1 MSEVVK
7 VSVVADTSS
16 AKQQLQDLQ
25 TQLSNLSAQ
34 SININDA
41 SLVQANKRVI
51 ELQQNLQKAMNP
63 NTGKLDLS
71 RFSAELSKSG
81 TQLKDYA
88 TALQN
93 LGPQGSQAFL
103 SLSSAIA
110 SAEAPTTRL
119 NAKLLKFG
127 QTIKNTINWQ
137 ISSSIIHGVM
147 GQFQSAISYAEKL
160 NTSLNNIRIVT
171 GVSTDKMAE
180 FAKQANQAAQKL
192 STTTTAYTNAS
203 LIYYQQ
209 GLGDKEVAART
220 ETTLKLANVS
230 RQSVEEVSNQM
241 TAIWNNYA
249 EGASNL
255 EHYADV
261 ITALGA
267 ATASSSS
274 EIATGLEKFA
284 AIGKTVGLSYDYATT
299 ALATITAKT
308 RQSADTVGTGLRTLF
323 SRLQGLKLGETLEDG
338 VSLNKYS
345 AALQTVGVN
354 IQDQYGKVKD
364 MDQIL
369 DELGAKW
376 NTISKEQ
383 QIALAQTVGGV
394 RQYTNL
400 IALMDNWGTF
410 QKNLKVAQGADGTL
424 DKQAQIYEES
434 WEAASKRVRAATE
447 SIYSSLLD
455 DKAIVKIIDGFAKFL
470 DVIKGITEGLGGMK
484 GIILTISALVTQSMA
499 KNMPTYLKDIGFG
512 FKALFSNKDLNKIQ
526 SDNLDIIKQRMANQ
540 SISEAERAQL
550 NKVYNQQY
558 MNQSLLAHQGRMS
571 KEDIAAYQTR
581 MMLQGMAD
589 DARIAEITQQE
600 QARQAAREQMRA
612 MAGIYKTPTITRED
626 RDKYTASI
634 RQAEARADNA
644 KQIQAVYQS
653 RQSEIGQLK
662 ADVSKFQENFSNKK
676 MSMDEAK
683 AQVPGLEA
691 RIQQLLG
698 PNAPSLAK
706 LFDGHPGSQKERIDA
721 LGSASS
727 SWMTDFADAVRNATA
742 NLGSMSEVT
751 QEVENANKDL
761 AAKKAQGPEA
771 IARERALDTAAT
783 LHAQGKAGDQWNS
796 MNDSAKL
803 AEIEKSRAS
812 LQQGMFATGTVYGSN
827 LNAAKRQAEV
837 MAKPMQQT
845 AAQIGEVY
853 GARKA
858 IADLRA
864 QAEPEAQKDFAKM
877 SKTDQQAFSQQ
888 YANRIKQ
895 ISSTLEKAGG
905 AEAKTSF
912 LRALFGDSFDPT
924 KLDEELEKIDVNSIA
939 SALKTKRDDIE
950 KILSGE
956 DGEGTEGEETGGV
969 LGKLRALLTGQEK
982 QYAQA
987 TGRTSQEDAD
997 RIGEANRNI
1006 IDTAETGYNRNQA
1019 TPQSQLPLAK
1029 DTATLSTALTSTA
1042 SGLMM
1047 FNNVINSVSSAMATA
1062 FDETADGITQFGAGL
1077 GAVSTALMASGMI
1090 QNGANSIAGLFKAGS
1105 SAPGWIGLAISA
1117 AGAIFGVIK
1126 GINEQDKKEKREAA
1140 EKKIQRGEESAQY
1153 ISQVQELNKAQENL
1167 INAYNQAAKD
1177 LENST
1182 GSLEELENARQALI
1196 ESIKTSTEQ
1205 GYSNENA
1212 MGYALAGDTKSTQRI
1227 LDENRLRELNVKAQ
1241 DQQTRLSG
1249 AEYLLTTSTSSAGLN
1264 KTNSSSAGNIYYL
1277 KSGSSIDYSDE
1288 QKALEVLRKYNSKY
1302 FTVSG
1307 SAVKMNAPI
1316 NSKNASEIYDYYKTL
1331 TEVYESMQDAGVTED
1346 SEYFKNIKKQIDA
1359 YQEAATKYEE
1369 AKGTIQDY
1377 SIERLGLGGTV
1388 NSFQIGKASDQIT
1401 DLQTYENYRNLLIK
1415 TAIEANSEAFQGLEK
1430 GSEEWKEK
1438 EEEIT
1443 KAVDAYLGTNP
1454 AVMYNE
1460 KGNLQYASQGLTSI
1474 IEHQK
1479 DFYPNMTEEEET
1491 VFRQNLVS
1499 LYDEYGD
1506 ALFQIGTKYKLPIH
1520 IDKEQFE
1527 DEYKAAIDLLKV
1539 ESENKKIQLQIEAIT
1554 NFKDQVTSATADPK
1568 VLQSFVKQIDKKF
1581 WKSVFGEEFDLDKFM
1596 ALTEAERNELLD
1608 KYITKLQSREMER
1621 LPAKIEALNAQVEQ
1635 DKAARE
1641 EALEARDQTENAIGV
1656 GIFGSPSLPFTNSPK
1671 YDQSVIDQFIGIGAS
1686 HSNVVTSL
1694 YNKLYDENGEIRQ
1707 ENLYPVPNGAHG
1719 LRYNFSDSFLN
1730 GLTDSENAFL
1740 KNLITNPTTGL
1751 PYTEDEFPNINYPD
1765 LIKGLYQY
1773 NQANKNFQA
1782 AAEVYSNDKSELKE
1796 TQEEW
1801 DIYQALGWRPRL
1813 AKEAYD
1819 NGIDYD
1825 AVQEYATALR
1835 ETTTWQQE
1843 FVKNQDNIAEASE
1856 RAALSILETQN
1867 AISALNGKYIEW
1879 DTILNQNNVTQAQQE
1894 AAYKEMAKHL
1904 TKLINPTQ
1912 NISSK
1917 FAKWAHNMG
1926 LVYSASQGD
1935 KEAILQ
1941 LGKAWAAAS
1950 VLGEDGFKAATEGIE
1965 DTEEAVTAATN
1976 AATDVLQDY
1985 YGNYTDE
1992 TGEAIKATDDLAT
2005 VTNWLKTA
2013 EEGQAMGEAEMAAA
2027 RRLYAAEYKRQ
2038 YQEAR
2043 DAGLS
2048 VAEANETALNG
2059 ATEFMDN
2066 LGADMPQPTVK
2077 TIPAGE
2083 TAEVSRTDIDVVAGS
2098 EGDLEYS
2105 EGETTTVT
2113 NSSEQEISYIDW
2125 NGTGSGS
2132 AQTPVNP
2139 LPPKGGG
2146 GGGGGKKKKD
2156 HKKPDTGTRYH
2167 KIKAKQANNDQNKQE
2182 VSRKKERAFGAEKI
2196 KQAEEEIK
2204 LQKEA
2209 IELQRQYVD
2218 EINDYLAEDRVKM
2231 IEAFTPDKLGF
2242 DLGFNLEIDEN
2253 GVITNYRQL
2262 EEKLLEEENKLIDKY
2277 NEGGLDDE
2285 AYQEA
2290 QKKIDD
2296 AREYLKVYEET
2307 RDLYEEQWI
2316 KLREYLDE
2324 LADSAL
2330 ELTKLK
2336 IDLDI
2341 SISDDTLGLL
2351 DYMLEKIEDN
2361 AYKAAEAISL
2371 LGDKTNETL
2380 KRVDIYQS
2388 GLEEILNS
2396 KGLSLD
2402 DLANITDEQL
2412 INGDFTQAQI
2422 DQIREWRDA
2431 LLEANKELLQMRE
2444 DIINKIIDAFNELND
2459 KVQESY
2465 DQFDNY
2471 NSIIENYT
2479 NITDLLGIRL
2489 NQQQKELIKMLGQ
2502 AALNNAQTQAAAAR
2516 TIYEEALANQ
2526 QAAQKAYEQAVA
2538 NGDTEA
2544 MRQWEKVVKETQTVL
2559 DDAQQQW
2566 LEAWQAALEKAQE
2579 LYTKAIED
2587 TVKAFEESVSGA
2599 FGTLDYLQSAFDR
2612 MGQTN
2617 DQYLQDFEKLYEL
2630 NKLNRDIQ
2638 NAIDDTTNIRDKQAL
2653 RDLQKEINRLQEE
2666 GIELSQYDVDALRKK
2681 FELEQ
2686 ARLALEDARNAKSEV
2701 RLQRDANGNWGYV
2714 YTAKEDEVAKAEQEY
2729 EDKLYEYQKLNDE
2742 YITELQSR
2750 VLETQTTYKEALAEI
2765 YNDTT
2770 LTDAQREARI
2780 NELNNWLQAELSYFE
2795 QQLNNAMD
2803 NQQGTLDLYYNK
2815 YNNAQAKL
2823 ADSWDETTLRMLTG
2837 ANSVAEYMDNVK
2849 KSVEDMLQ
2857 SSSEALSQY
2866 NKDVDETNHMAGVE
2880 TEDYE
2885 KEVSDAITTIGKD
2898 SAKTREEVA
2907 KLSEEL
2913 KDNFVDSLKEAINWE
2928 EEYANKINAAV
2939 EANENFIKSI
2949 NEMIAKLAE
2958 LESSNPGLEK
2968 ARTAYQTA
2976 ELAHEE
2982 YVKEWKKQHP
2992 DEDVVEADIVDE
3004 AWEKAKA
3011 EWQKYLEEVVGIS
3024 PIYDTGVPQSLKTG
3038 GYTGRWNIASAKTGM
3053 YTGSWAGA
3061 DVEENGRLAFLHQ
3074 KELVLNADDT
3084 QNFLDATQILR
3095 TIDLSTNMFS
3105 KGLGNIITP
3114 WIGDMRQQDLE
3125 QNVHIEA
3132 SFPNVT
3138 EHNEIERAFD
3148 NLINRAAQYVNR
3160 K

>member
-137 ISSSIIHGVM
+137 ISSSIIHGII

-171 GVSTDKMAE
+171 GASTDKMAE

-299 ALATITAKT
+299 ALATITAET

-345 AALQTVGVN
+345 AALETVGVN
-354 IQDQYGKVKD
+354 IQDQFGKVKD

-400 IALMDNWGTF
+400 IALMDNWSTF

-434 WEAASKRVRAATE
+434 WEAASKRVRTAAE

-484 GIILTISALVTQSMA
+484 GIILTISALVTQNMA
-499 KNMPTYLKDIGFG
+499 KNMPTYLKEIGFG

-526 SDNLDIIKQRMANQ
+526 SDNLSIIQQRMADK
-540 SISEAERAQL
+540 SISEVERAQL

-581 MMLQGMAD
+581 MMLQGMTD

-600 QARQAAREQMRA
+600 QARQTARAQMRA
-612 MAGIYKTPTITRED
+612 MGGVYRAPIVTQD
-626 RDKYTASI
+626 HRDKREAELAAATTRNQDAQQAFTTYKSKSAELIQLQNDVQAFRKSYQNNEFGTIAGARPTA
-634 RQAEARADNA
+634 AA
-644 KQIQAVYQS
+644 
-653 RQSEIGQLK
+653 
-662 ADVSKFQENFSNKK
+662 
-676 MSMDEAK
+676 
-683 AQVPGLEA
+683 LET
-691 RIQQLLG
+691 RIQSLLG
-698 PNAPSLAK
+698 PNAPSLSR
-706 LFDGHPGSQKERIDA
+706 LFEEGIPGIKKARLDAMTGDGGTWMDSFISAIGKATEA
-721 LGSASS
+721 LGNFSNISEEAGQASEE
-727 SWMTDFADAVRNATA
+727 
-742 NLGSMSEVT
+742 L
-751 QEVENANKDL
+751 K
-761 AAKKAQGPEA
+761 AKQAQTPED
-771 IARERALDTAAT
+771 IARREALDRAAQ
-783 LHAQGKAGDQWNS
+783 LHAQGQAGDEWG
-796 MNDSAKL
+796 KL
-803 AEIEKSRAS
+803 TPESQASKIAESRKA
-812 LQQGMFATGTVYGSN
+812 LEGGMFATGTIYGSN
-827 LNAAKRQAEV
+827 LDAARRQAET

-895 ISSTLEKAGG
+895 ISSTLQKAGG
-905 AEAKTSF
+905 NTAQMSF
-912 LRALFGDSFDPT
+912 LQALFGESFSDPA
-924 KLDEELEKIDVNSIA
+924 KLDEELAKINVNSIA
-939 SALKTKRDDIE
+939 SKLDGKKKQIE
-950 KILSGE
+950 DILS
-956 DGEGTEGEETGGV
+956 EGTTEGEETGGI
-969 LGKLRALLTGQEK
+969 LGKLRETLTEQEE

-987 TGRTSQEDAD
+987 TGRTSQEDAG
-997 RIGEANRNI
+997 RIREANQNI
-1006 IDTAETGYNRNQA
+1006 TNTAESGYNRNQNP

-1029 DTATLSTALTSTA
+1029 DTAALSTALTSTA

-1047 FNNVINSVSSAMATA
+1047 FNNVINSVSSAMDTA
-1062 FDETADGITQFGAGL
+1062 FDETADGMTQLGAAI

-1090 QNGANSIAGLFKAGS
+1090 QNGANSIAGLFKEGGK
-1105 SAPGWIGLAISA
+1105 APGWIGLAISA
-1117 AGAIFGVIK
+1117 IGAGIGIYK
-1126 GINEQDKKEKREAA
+1126 GIKDQQEKAIQDSINEKIKK
-1140 EKKIQRGEESAQY
+1140 GEEAQSY
-1153 ISQVQELNKAQENL
+1153 LTNVSDLNKSQENL
-1167 INAYNQAAKD
+1167 INAYNNTAKALNDGASSFKQLAEAKD
-1177 LENST
+1177 
-1182 GSLEELENARQALI
+1182 ALI
-1196 ESIKTSTEQ
+1196 ESLLTSAD
-1205 GYSNENA
+1205 GYSNRNA
-1212 MGYALAGDTKSTQRI
+1212 VSAALSGDMELTQRI
-1227 LDENRLRELNVKAQ
+1227 IDQNRLKVLQNQNKTLEAAYEGASTNLVTLGENSSGIGVQDQITYGTWTRLEQAPPGVVEDLDSSQLDDEQLAISVLQNYDKYFKIYDRAGTEYKYAMMRAPGNDENW
-1241 DQQTRLSG
+1241 T
-1249 AEYLLTTSTSSAGLN
+1249 AE
-1264 KTNSSSAGNIYYL
+1264 
-1277 KSGSSIDYSDE
+1277 
-1288 QKALEVLRKYNSKY
+1288 
-1302 FTVSG
+1302 
-1307 SAVKMNAPI
+1307 
-1316 NSKNASEIYDYYKTL
+1316 EIYEYYQTL
-1331 TEVYESMQDAGVTED
+1331 QKVIEDMDLAGVSPE
-1346 SEYFKNIKKQIDA
+1346 SEYYQDISRLITTYKDA
-1359 YQEAATKYEE
+1359 AEE
-1369 AKGTIQDY
+1369 YSKAKDAIRE
-1377 SIERLGLGGTV
+1377 SHVEELGLGGTIDGKYV
-1388 NSFQIGKASDQIT
+1388 GRAADYIKDLETYNEYRQKLIAAAVATNEDIQQLEVGSVEYSQKFQEI
-1401 DLQTYENYRNLLIK
+1401 EN
-1415 TAIEANSEAFQGLEK
+1415 
-1430 GSEEWKEK
+1430 
-1438 EEEIT
+1438 
-1443 KAVDAYLGTNP
+1443 AVDAYLGTLP
-1454 AVMYNE
+1454 AVINNE
-1460 KGNLQYASQGLTSI
+1460 KGNLQYISTGIENI
-1474 IEHQK
+1474 IDYQK
-1479 DFYPNMTEEEET
+1479 QFYGTKEFANQENSLRE
-1491 VFRQNLVS
+1491 NLIDY
-1499 LYDEYGD
+1499 YDIYGD
-1506 ALFQIGTKYKLPIH
+1506 TLFSIGTKYKFPLTL
-1520 IDKEQFE
+1520 DKKDFEEQF
-1527 DEYKAAIDLLKV
+1527 KNLFNLL
-1539 ESENKKIQLQIEAIT
+1539 ENQAKTHTIQVQLEAIT
-1554 NFKDQVTSATADPK
+1554 DFKEKLAPNTSLE
-1568 VLQSFVKQIDKKF
+1568 VLQNFAKTINKDL
-1581 WKSVFGEEFDLDKFM
+1581 WKEIFGEDFDLSELMGLPESEREKILDEYLE
-1596 ALTEAERNELLD
+1596 ALQRYSYEILPQTIADRQKVIEEEDERN
-1608 KYITKLQSREMER
+1608 
-1621 LPAKIEALNAQVEQ
+1621 IEAAKSAQRTIAWEGLLPTIFNGEENIPG
-1635 DKAARE
+1635 DNGEDTEYLRLFKAIERNPGLIE
-1641 EALEARDQTENAIGV
+1641 ET
-1656 GIFGSPSLPFTNSPK
+1656 
-1671 YDQSVIDQFIGIGAS
+1671 Y
-1686 HSNVVTSL
+1686 H
-1694 YNKLYDENGEIRQ
+1694 KLYDENGVRTSATLTEDEI
-1707 ENLYPVPNGAHG
+1707 
-1719 LRYNFSDSFLN
+1719 
-1730 GLTDSENAFL
+1730 NAF
-1740 KNLITNPTTGL
+1740 TTGL
-1751 PYTEDEFPNINYPD
+1751 GNFGWLNSSYAKLTPEVIDQMYKLSQAQKNLDTAKRTQQEHIDQQEID
-1765 LIKGLYQY
+1765 KESYQY
-1773 NQANKNFQA
+1773 YKDYGWRMGL
-1782 AAEVYSNDKSELKE
+1782 AAEATRE
-1796 TQEEW
+1796 
-1801 DIYQALGWRPRL
+1801 
-1813 AKEAYD
+1813 
-1819 NGIDYD
+1819 GIDYE
-1825 AVQEYATALR
+1825 AVQEYAKALR
-1835 ETTTWQQE
+1835 ETESWQE
-1843 FVKNQDNIAEASE
+1843 AFAEGQDNIAEASE
-1856 RAALSILETQN
+1856 RAALSILETEK
-1867 AISALNGKYIEW
+1867 AIELISNKYQEW
-1879 DTILNQNNVTQAQQE
+1879 NDILSSSNSSELKKKAIYE
-1894 AAYKEMAKHL
+1894 EMAKYIK
-1904 TKLINPTQ
+1904 KLLVPTGEVT
-1912 NISSK
+1912 SGFAK
-1917 FAKWAHNMG
+1917 FADNMG
-1926 LVYSASQGD
+1926 WVYKAGQGD
-1935 KEAILQ
+1935 KQAILAM
-1941 LGKAWAAAS
+1941 GKALYEYSHVQDDAIKNQVESAETTEELQAAQQAVHDAAIQNMNELYKETGQAGDAAA
-1950 VLGEDGFKAATEGIE
+1950 
-1965 DTEEAVTAATN
+1965 
-1976 AATDVLQDY
+1976 
-1985 YGNYTDE
+1985 
-1992 TGEAIKATDDLAT
+1992 DLAT
-2005 VTNWLKTA
+2005 VTDFLATA
-2013 EEGQAMGEAEMAAA
+2013 QEGQALSTKAQAAA
-2027 RRLYAAEYKRQ
+2027 ERLYTAEFQKAIDQGKTAPEAMQAAAE
-2038 YQEAR
+2038 AVN
-2043 DAGLS
+2043 S
-2048 VAEANETALNG
+2048 
-2059 ATEFMDN
+2059 
-2066 LGADMPQPTVK
+2066 LGADMPVPQLVE
-2077 TIPAGE
+2077 I
-2083 TAEVSRTDIDVVAGS
+2083 TAE
-2098 EGDLEYS
+2098 EYS
-2105 EGETTTVT
+2105 SGTHTGVIAVPQPDGENFDVAPGSTEETE
-2113 NSSEQEISYIDW
+2113 SSGTMRYFYLDW
-2125 NGTGSGS
+2125 TGKGKGS
-2132 AQTPVNP
+2132 AQTPTGGK
-2139 LPPKGGG
+2139 PKGGG
-2146 GGGGGKKKKD
+2146 GGGGGQKKKD

-2167 KIKAKQANNDQNKQE
+2167 KIKAKQANNNQDIQE
-2182 VSRKKERAFGAEKI
+2182 TNRKKERAFGAEKI
-2196 KQAEEEIK
+2196 KQAEKEIE
-2204 LQKEA
+2204 LQKES

-2218 EINDYLAEDRVKM
+2218 EITDYLAEDRTKM

-2262 EEKLLEEENKLIDKY
+2262 EEKLLEEENKLVDKY

-2316 KLREYLDE
+2316 KLREYLDD
-2324 LADSAL
+2324 LANSAL

-2402 DLANITDEQL
+2402 DLPNITDEQL

-2471 NSIIENYT
+2471 NSIIEDYT

-2653 RDLQKEINRLQEE
+2653 KDLQKEINRLQEE
-2666 GIELSQYDVDALRKK
+2666 GVELSQYDVDALRKK

-2880 TEDYE
+2880 TEDYG
-2885 KEVSDAITTIGKD
+2885 KEVSSAITTIGEN
-2898 SAKTREEVA
+2898 SSKTREEVT

-2968 ARTAYQTA
+2968 ARTAYQAA

-2982 YVKEWKKQHP
+2982 YVQEWKKQHP

-3038 GYTGRWNIASAKTGM
+3038 GYTGRWSIASAKTGM

-3114 WIGDMRQQDLE
+3114 WIGDMRQQELE